1 MHDISKLPSSPH
13 GHGNIS
19 LLRLAHVIYI
29 ADMGWLWGSGDSSAK
44 PSDPYKDL
52 DPTLKEFLDNE
63 SPSKHPSSASPP
75 QPASKGPS
83 TPGAPASRTY
93 RSQIT
98 PSSQTPS
105 TAASATSATNPNGPP
120 PESLYPDGRY
130 AHLWS
135 TYRPLSEI
143 EAATKSDSDRLRD
156 IIDSYNDRK
165 AAIGRAAVENCVL
178 EQMAERDCWENGS
191 FWERANLC
199 RGRNREFLRC
209 YTMQTKFLK
218 ALGYLSEAG
227 DGERDERVQM
237 HADRLYHELRD
248 REEAAERARQEGVEV
263 PVQPIIDSKATTE
276 ALGKDSAF
284 ARLHS
289 SSSQL
294 PGGSGLKLSDY
305 TPERQEQVKKQLEGL
320 SPAERE
326 LEMQL
331 IAAERRAQLEVS
343 EKINERYREEA
354 VGRRDRRERGRET
367 VGDTLKRMWGW
378 DGEK

>member
-1 MHDISKLPSSPH
+1 
-13 GHGNIS
+13 
-19 LLRLAHVIYI
+19 
-29 ADMGWLWGSGDSSAK
+29 
-44 PSDPYKDL
+44 
-52 DPTLKEFLDNE
+52 
-63 SPSKHPSSASPP
+63 
-75 QPASKGPS
+75 
-83 TPGAPASRTY
+83 
-93 RSQIT
+93 
-98 PSSQTPS
+98 
-105 TAASATSATNPNGPP
+105 
-120 PESLYPDGRY
+120 
-130 AHLWS
+130 
-135 TYRPLSEI
+135 
-143 EAATKSDSDRLRD
+143 
-156 IIDSYNDRK
+156 
-165 AAIGRAAVENCVL
+165 
-178 EQMAERDCWENGS
+178 
-191 FWERANLC
+191 
-199 RGRNREFLRC
+199 
-209 YTMQTKFLK
+209 MQTKFLK

-305 TPERQEQVKKQLEGL
+305 TPERQEQIKKQLEGL